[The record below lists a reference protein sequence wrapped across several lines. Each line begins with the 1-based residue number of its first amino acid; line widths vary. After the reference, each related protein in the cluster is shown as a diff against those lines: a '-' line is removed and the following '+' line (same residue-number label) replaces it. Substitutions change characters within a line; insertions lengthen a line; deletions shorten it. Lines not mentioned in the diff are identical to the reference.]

1 MEVKNVN
8 LYKVIIMEY
17 ERGWGSKVD
26 ETKYFDT
33 EVSAKEFVREF
44 NKRNTAATAPDWYMQ
59 AEYIGKV

>member
-8 LYKVIIMEY
+8 LYKVVIMEY

>member
-8 LYKVIIMEY
+8 LYKVVIMEY

-33 EVSAKEFVREF
+33 PVSAKEFVREF
-44 NKRNTAATAPDWYMQ
+44 NKYNTAATAPDWYMQ
-59 AEYIGKV
+59 AEYVGKV